1 MSWNEGYVTDIDY
14 TYGHYA
20 ELEPHRALF
29 VLTYAGY
36 STPKLGNACEIGFGQ
51 GISLNINAAGSDIR
65 WFGTDFNPNQVANAQ
80 RLSEMFQGDMQIFDD
95 DFLSFLNRHD
105 LPKFDFISLHGI
117 WSWVSDQNREIIK
130 EIIRTKLNVGGIVY
144 ISYNTLPG
152 WNQMIPIRNLMMDV
166 MEANTSGME
175 LSNNRVEKTL
185 VSMKNFLNLNPKYFA
200 ANPAGK
206 KKLEDLTAQNK
217 NYVAHEY
224 FNRDWKAM
232 NFSDAAKIL
241 DDAKISYVASA
252 NLLENLDVLNLSP
265 EQSKFL
271 NGIENQSLRET
282 MRDYVLSQTFRKD
295 YWIKGKLKLSAHER
309 LIALDKFHLVAT
321 KSLDDFN
328 YKLTCNIGEAN
339 LTEDV
344 YKPIVELMSDHKPR
358 LIAAIRE
365 SLSSVNSIS
374 TEQVLEALY
383 ILVGNGT
390 LSLAYDQKNAKQ
402 RFQKT
407 NPLNKYFMEKSVNA
421 TYVNYMVS
429 PLTGSGIP
437 VGRVEQI
444 FIKLYGEKVENV
456 KDLAAKVQ
464 QILETRG
471 QTLTIEGAAV
481 EHGQALEE
489 ALLKAAQRFKDHLL
503 PIYKSLML
511 L

>member
-1 MSWNEGYVTDIDY
+1 M
-14 TYGHYA
+14 
-20 ELEPHRALF
+20 
-29 VLTYAGY
+29 
-36 STPKLGNACEIGFGQ
+36 
-51 GISLNINAAGSDIR
+51 
-65 WFGTDFNPNQVANAQ
+65 
-80 RLSEMFQGDMQIFDD
+80 
-95 DFLSFLNRHD
+95 
-105 LPKFDFISLHGI
+105 
-117 WSWVSDQNREIIK
+117 
-130 EIIRTKLNVGGIVY
+130 GGIVY

>member
-36 STPKLGNACEIGFGQ
+36 STPKLENACEIGFGQ
-51 GISLNINAAGSDIR
+51 GISLNINAAGSDIH
-65 WFGTDFNPNQVANAQ
+65 WYGNDFNPNQVANAQ
-80 RLSEMFQGDMQIFDD
+80 RLSEMFESEMQIFDD
-95 DFLSFLNRHD
+95 DFLSFLNRNN

-130 EIIRTKLNVGGIVY
+130 EIIKTKLNVGGIVY

-185 VSMKNFLNLNPKYFA
+185 ASMTDFLNLNPKYFA
-200 ANPAGK
+200 QNPAGK
-206 KKLEDLTAQNK
+206 KKLEDLTTQNK

-252 NLLENLDVLNLSP
+252 NLLENLDVLNLSQ
-265 EQSKFL
+265 EQSKYL
-271 NGIENQSLRET
+271 SGIENQSLRET
-282 MRDYVLSQTFRKD
+282 MRDYFLSQTFRKD

-309 LIALDKFHLVAT
+309 MIALDKFNLVAA
-321 KSLDDFN
+321 KSLGDFN

-358 LIAAIRE
+358 SIAVIRE

-374 TEQVLEALY
+374 TEQILEALY

-390 LSLAYDQKNAKQ
+390 LGLAFDQKIAKQ
-402 RFQKT
+402 RYQKT
-407 NPLNKYFMEKSVNA
+407 NRLNTYFMEKSVDA
-421 TYVNYMVS
+421 TYVNYLVS

-437 VGRVEQI
+437 VGRIEQI
-444 FIKLYGEKVENV
+444 FIKLYTEKVENA
-456 KDLAAKVQ
+456 KDLASKVQ

-481 EHGQALEE
+481 EHGKALEG